1 MMSKWDELTAEEKNQ
16 LVHERVMERHS
27 EYLFCY
33 SQNMAAAWLVMQHIH
48 KTWDQPSKN
57 TWYAPKRKQFL
68 YELQRLGN
76 RANKPGLYIAWPDFV
91 FSLDL
96 QLIRRRRS
104 CEVAGLI
111 VDGEIVEEVK
121 A

>member
-1 MMSKWDELTAEEKNQ
+1 MSKWDELTAEEKNQ

-33 SQNMAAAWLVMQHIH
+33 SQNMAAAW
-48 KTWDQPSKN
+48 TWDQPSKN

-76 RANKPGLYIAWPDFV
+76 IANKPGLYIAWPDFV
-91 FSLDL
+91 FSLDAE
-96 QLIRRRRS
+96 LICRAALT
-104 CEVAGLI
+104 VMGAI
-111 VDGEIVEEVK
+111 TMDGEIVEEVQ

>member
-1 MMSKWDELTAEEKNQ
+1 MSKWDELTAEEKNQ

-76 RANKPGLYIAWPDFV
+76 IANKPGLYIAWPDFV
-91 FSLDL
+91 FSLDPE
-96 QLIRRRRS
+96 LICRAALT
-104 CEVAGLI
+104 VMGAI
-111 VDGEIVEEVK
+111 TMDGEIVEEVQ